1 VLPWA
6 KKKPNGR
13 PYPKNNYSKKG
24 ARGLAQ
30 LVKGLTSKYKAL
42 RSNSSTTKKKKKK
55 KNSGGGR
62 REEKEKK
69 IFLYYYPCYPFHDK
83 SPKVTLGLIPGY
95 IISFTENSES
105 CQLIMGA
112 CMKFSHFPKQ
122 SVIKKTF

>member
-55 KNSGGGR
+55 EEE
-62 REEKEKK
+62 EEKKK
-69 IFLYYYPCYPFHDK
+69 KRKYSF
-83 SPKVTLGLIPGY
+83 
-95 IISFTENSES
+95 III
-105 CQLIMGA
+105 L
-112 CMKFSHFPKQ
+112 
-122 SVIKKTF
+122 VILFMINPQR

>member
-55 KNSGGGR
+55 RGR
-62 REEKEKK
+62 KKRRKRKEN
-69 IFLYYYPCYPFHDK
+69 
-83 SPKVTLGLIPGY
+83 IPLLLSLL
-95 IISFTENSES
+95 SFS
-105 CQLIMGA
+105 
-112 CMKFSHFPKQ
+112 
-122 SVIKKTF
+122 

>member
-42 RSNSSTTKKKKKK
+42 RSNSSTTKKKKKRRRK
-55 KNSGGGR
+55 KR
-62 REEKEKK
+62 RKRKEN
-69 IFLYYYPCYPFHDK
+69 
-83 SPKVTLGLIPGY
+83 IPLLLSLL
-95 IISFTENSES
+95 SFS
-105 CQLIMGA
+105 
-112 CMKFSHFPKQ
+112 
-122 SVIKKTF
+122 